1 MRTFLDRFYD
11 YVKSPEGFNCVK
23 FEYQNIVY
31 QITAGANVSFTD
43 RHGNRQYIQLPD
55 DVEQILDSKVLKD
68 GKSLREVWSQTGE
81 NELFP
86 EFY

>member
-23 FEYQNIVY
+23 FEYQHIVY

-55 DVEQILDSKVLKD
+55 DVEQILDSKVLED
-68 GKSLREVWSQTGE
+68 EKSLREVWSHAGE
-81 NELFP
+81 NDLFP